1 MQVLLQVII
10 LVMAVLSTQ
19 VQVVVETGHITM
31 VMVALAL

>member
-1 MQVLLQVII
+1 MRVLLQVII

-19 VQVVVETGHITM
+19 VRDLVETGHITM